1 MGEVR
6 FYHLTER
13 PLERVLPVMLERSL
27 ERGWRVV
34 VRGTEPARI
43 EALSAHL
50 WTHGDASFLPHGT
63 EADGDAARQPV
74 WLCCDPA
81 NSEGGNPNNANTL
94 FLIDNAEADIEEFA
108 AMEMVAILFDGL
120 DEAAVVRAR
129 AQWSMVKDAGLK
141 AVYWAQDP
149 GGAWVKRHETA

>member
-13 PLERVLPVMLERSL
+13 PLEQVLPVMLERSL

-34 VRGTEPARI
+34 VRGTEPERI
-43 EALSAHL
+43 EALSARL
-50 WTHGDASFLPHGT
+50 WTQGDASFLPHGT
-63 EADGDAARQPV
+63 AADGNAERQPI
-74 WLCCDPA
+74 WMCCDGA
-81 NSEGGNPNNANTL
+81 NPNKANTL
-94 FLIDNAEADIEEFA
+94 FLIDNAEAETGELA

-120 DEAAVVRAR
+120 DDAAVTHAR

-141 AVYWAQDP
+141 AVYWAQSES
-149 GGAWVKRHETA
+149 GAWVKRHETG